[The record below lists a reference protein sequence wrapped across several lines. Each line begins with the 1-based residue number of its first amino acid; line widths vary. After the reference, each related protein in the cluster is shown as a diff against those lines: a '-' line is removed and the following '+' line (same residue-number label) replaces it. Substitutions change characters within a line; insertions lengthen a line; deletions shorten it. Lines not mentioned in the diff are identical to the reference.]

1 MKKRILSLVLIFSIL
16 LPTLPMGALTAFAQ
30 DNTLYGDADG
40 NGKVELLDVNLME
53 RYIAGEEEAKASIHF
68 TEADVNADGTID
80 DTDVQMVKEYLV
92 GNLDSLT
99 PQLHTISFITDGGGD
114 FAPIKAGNGY
124 PYRGELPTPAK
135 DNYVFVNWEMEN
147 GAVYYPLTEVISS
160 DITLKAVYEPVD
172 SKEEL
177 NLTSFSLDNQ
187 SADVSFEIVGEFSDV
202 EDVKANIKVFPKDG
216 SEPVAVEVKANGDSS
231 FTVYAPDG
239 FKAGASYEL
248 TLGEGL
254 TFAEKDAMFRTVY
267 FIIKKDEADNLKYN
281 ADMIFIKDTE
291 EMKYTIGSQTVDVLE
306 AALLSNDESQ
316 EAITGSFTMT
326 TQDLEK
332 DDIVCIYE
340 TTDPRDRD
348 YTESSYEGDA
358 MAFIRI
364 TGVDGDTFSFESL
377 DEEDSQEVLA
387 MPDSFPFKVENLP
400 TEDGTVDINSYDAY
414 ALSMMG
420 QTTTPEFKVDDFL
433 TFYTVDFSDLT
444 DETPAV
450 YGQITKVEGH
460 TISYKIVDK
469 QYIDDFMGLFVS
481 QTVDNE
487 TLLENI
493 DQEAFLNQV
502 EQQAQNSGFAEE
514 AANQM
519 TLNALQTD
527 EVQQKLLDAGF
538 TEEEIQQ
545 LSVSPAA
552 AGGGRVQFGLDEQPR
567 VKANFLVGEHFKNGV
582 GLQLDVSVVLSI
594 SKKMATGKTTSL
606 KIQLTAGFEQE
617 VALDFDI
624 DVDDRWKWYFIIPIL
639 EDIDVTASIDIQ
651 NYTYMSVGAKVYT
664 VSEENI
670 KKWKNLSTTIS
681 DNPSVQ
687 ETIRKINKLGAKVK
701 KMQSRGEEVKAI
713 LAQIESY
720 KQQLPGVKVDG
731 AEYSIEQLEEALGAE
746 DVSAAFDEVFS
757 AKNEAEAKTG
767 MEQLMDRYKQMLE
780 QECDW
785 VELYN
790 QPLIT
795 QTYWIAI
802 AAVKV
807 DLNFVV
813 KANVNIQLGADME
826 YQVGKRYSF
835 WLHLLGKT
843 SGSSEMD
850 LIDERFAFQ
859 FYVMGT
865 LGVKAG
871 IRAEIAFG
879 LLSTDLA
886 SIGANVEFGAYVKLY
901 GYFIYYFE
909 KLRPANEEHW
919 NETEEMMGALYIDF
933 GLYVTVKFKAQVFL
947 NAIKYEPTLYDAE
960 FPLLTAGVEE
970 SVYGFTLE
978 PDEDDV
984 LYIKDIDND
993 STTGI
998 TMPIPDSHLTMKRI
1012 NLTTGEKSEAPYAAD
1027 KFIVTFDDSRFKMNN
1042 KGIISVDVPAG
1053 TRYLSSNMRIV
1064 WKSDK
1069 LSFSKYDIDITVPVV
1084 WTNMS
1089 ETELNEKFTASV
1101 AVGNET
1107 DGYTTVWSARY
1118 GRLDVFDLPTEEEIL
1133 QLIDYDSYTTEDG
1146 TNLKY
1151 AQIDGYQE
1159 SSTGLSLKTDKTYFF
1174 NVTPKTYTLTVTD
1187 VEKADGSTENRTY
1200 TAKYGETFD
1209 LSDLESTGTANNETH
1224 TYTRFLNLTNP
1235 NEPDE
1240 EKAAVDRNSLT
1251 MDMGFIKK
1259 YGSTPA
1265 FKANYLDTTLTA
1277 TYQFVGLGNDVQPV
1291 KVNFQSGTAPY
1302 YEGLADYVKEHGG
1315 ANAAIV
1321 SVSPAIMPSESSITY
1336 TVVCRIDEEAKPSY
1350 TLSFDTQGGNT
1361 IAAQTYP
1368 EGSMIFQPTN
1378 PTRTGYTFAGWYQD
1392 KACNTP
1398 FDFSINMPGSDI
1410 TAYAKWTANTYTLS
1424 FSTTTGS
1431 APASRQITY
1440 GEKYGELP
1448 VLSDSVMS
1456 FKGWYTEASG
1466 GTQVTADTVFTGTAN
1481 QTLYAHWEQKAEIQ
1495 SDWITITSRT
1505 ENYDENE
1512 PGFPVSISV
1521 NAPNGDLTAEDFTV
1535 SYLWEKSGSEWT
1547 TEAPVNAGSYLVKLS
1562 READDTYLPFELITE
1577 QPAVVI
1583 NRLNLTLRSPE
1594 ASISNWI
1601 AKVDISKT
1609 GYKGDGKITYI
1620 MKRTYTTSDG
1630 YPTSSE
1636 VARNTTGTFDISS
1649 YGHGASIYA
1658 FGIVVDMG
1666 TNYNGA
1672 SSKFKSYNVNED
1684 GNGGNIWGRSSLS
1697 LAGNTEPAD
1706 MTENTAQPM
1715 IMAVMPAA
1723 LFAKAAPTTKTL
1735 TEESEDNA
1743 TMTLSPEEVILNRGK
1758 EFEVTLG
1765 LDQAADIWGILAA
1778 VDYDVNTLELLG
1790 YTCGDIF
1797 TETQFTAQNDL
1808 TAAPYKLLATLD
1820 EIGTTSAD
1828 GNFVTL
1834 KFKVKENA
1842 EEKETTVSL
1851 STLEVVGKE
1860 EAVSVNMGND
1870 VRMAVDETVPVI
1882 EGIENGKT
1890 YCPGQTFTVSD
1901 INLESV
1907 TVNGEVQTPVD
1918 GSYTV
1923 AADADGKCTIVA
1935 ADKAGNSTTYTV
1947 TATHIW
1953 SESWITD
1960 ENSHWHECACGEKTD
1975 VTEHQFVWVVTKE
1988 AEIGVA
1994 GEKHEECEICGYEK
2008 ASVEIP
2014 ALVDDSQT
2022 GDNRNLWIWIG
2033 LLFVSGGVMG
2043 ILTLKRKKQMR

>member
-1 MKKRILSLVLIFSIL
+1 MKKRIISLILIFSIL
-16 LPTLPMGALTAFAQ
+16 LPTLPIGSLMAFAQ

-80 DTDVQMVKEYLV
+80 DTDVQMVKDYLV

-99 PQLHTISFITDGGGD
+99 PQLHTISFVTDGGGN
-114 FAPIKAGNGY
+114 FEPIKAGNGY
-124 PYRGELPTPAK
+124 PYHGELPTPAK
-135 DNYVFVNWEMEN
+135 DNYVFVNWQMEN
-147 GAVYYPLTEVISS
+147 GDIYYPLTEVISS
-160 DITLKAVYEPVD
+160 DITLKAVYEPVEP
-172 SKEEL
+172 KEEL
-177 NLTSFSLDNQ
+177 NLTSFSLENQ
-187 SADVSFEIVGEFSDV
+187 PTDVSFDIVGEFSNA
-202 EDVKANIKVFPKDG
+202 EDVKANIKVLPKDG
-216 SEPVAVEVKANGDSS
+216 SEPVAVDVKDNGDGS

-281 ADMIFIKDTE
+281 ADMIFIKDTD

-316 EAITGSFTMT
+316 EAISGSFSMT

-348 YTESSYEGDA
+348 YTASSYEGDA

-364 TGVDGDTFSFESL
+364 TEVNGDTFSFESL

-387 MPDSFPFKVENLP
+387 MPDSFPFKVEKLP

-420 QTTTPEFKVDDFL
+420 QTTTPEFKIDDFL

-481 QTVDNE
+481 QAVDNE

-552 AGGGRVQFGLDEQPR
+552 AGGGRIQFALEGKPV
-567 VKANFLVGEHFKNGV
+567 VKANTLIGEHFENGV
-582 GLQLDVSVVLSI
+582 ALKLDVSVVLSI

-617 VALDFDI
+617 VALGFDI
-624 DVDDRWKWYFIIPIL
+624 DVDDKWEWHFIIPIL

-713 LAQIESY
+713 LEQIEGY

-731 AEYSIEQLEEALGAE
+731 VKYSIEQLEEALGAE

-757 AKNEAEAKTG
+757 AKNETEAKTG

-871 IRAEIAFG
+871 VKAEIAFG

-947 NAIKYEPTLYDAE
+947 NTIKYEPTLYDAE
-960 FPLLTAGVEE
+960 FPLLTAGVQQN
-970 SVYGFTLE
+970 VYDFVLE
-978 PDEDDV
+978 PDEDDIMYV
-984 LYIKDIDND
+984 WDDDAN
-993 STTGI
+993 STNGI
-998 TMPIPDSHLTMKRI
+998 SMSLPETYRTMKTI
-1012 NLTTGEKSEAPYAAD
+1012 DLVTGSKSQAAYD
-1027 KFIVTFDDSRFKMNN
+1027 KNKFIVTFDDERFSFRDGNVV
-1042 KGIISVDVPAG
+1042 VDVPEN
-1053 TRYLSSNMRIV
+1053 TRYLRCEARIV
-1064 WKSDK
+1064 WKNDK
-1069 LSFSKYDIDITVPVV
+1069 LTFSKYDVAITVPVV

-1089 ETELNEKFTASV
+1089 ESELNEKFTASV
-1101 AVGNET
+1101 AVGNNTE
-1107 DGYTTVWSARY
+1107 GYQTVWSARY
-1118 GRLDVFDLPTEEEIL
+1118 GRLDVFDLPTQEEIL
-1133 QLIDYDSYTTEDG
+1133 KLINYDSYITEDG

-1151 AQIDGYQE
+1151 GKIGGYQAN
-1159 SSTGLSLKTDKTYFF
+1159 STGQSLTSDKTWYFDIES
-1174 NVTPKTYTLTVTD
+1174 KQYTVT
-1187 VEKADGSTENRTY
+1187 VKNVQNADGTTADRTF
-1200 TAKYGETFD
+1200 TANYGESFD
-1209 LSDLESTGTANNETH
+1209 FSALQKTGANNPETMQFS
-1224 TYTRFLNLTNP
+1224 TFRGLTDQEENG
-1235 NEPDE
+1235 EPVTSMTADMAFA
-1240 EKAAVDRNSLT
+1240 KNYGDNAVL
-1251 MDMGFIKK
+1251 
-1259 YGSTPA
+1259 Y
-1265 FKANYLDTTLTA
+1265 ANYMDDTLTA
-1277 TYQFVGLGNDVQPV
+1277 TFEFYGLGNVEPMEV
-1291 KVNFQSGTAPY
+1291 KFQRGTTPY
-1302 YEGLADYVKEHGG
+1302 PEDLYKYILSIAGEDAGVEYT
-1315 ANAAIV
+1315 I
-1321 SVSPAIMPSESSITY
+1321 SPELTPSDSSITY
-1336 TVVCRIDEEAKPSY
+1336 VVNCQITDNPKPVY
-1350 TLSFDTQGGNT
+1350 KVTFDCDGGT
-1361 IAAQTYP
+1361 PIKEQYYP
-1368 EGSMIFQPTN
+1368 VGVKIFAPTS
-1378 PTRTGYTFAGWYQD
+1378 PLKPGYTFFSWIDENGGMDNGLDGFLDVMPEHDISYRANFHPNDYLISYDTQDDSIPAPKPTEVRYGYQYD
-1392 KACNTP
+1392 YLNGYNYQ
-1398 FDFSINMPGSDI
+1398 F
-1410 TAYAKWTANTYTLS
+1410 
-1424 FSTTTGS
+1424 
-1431 APASRQITY
+1431 
-1440 GEKYGELP
+1440 P
-1448 VLSDSVMS
+1448 VLSSPDKR
-1456 FKGWYTEASG
+1456 FLGWFTEPEG
-1466 GTQVTADTVFTGTAN
+1466 GEPFNPSPKDTFWGTEDM
-1481 QTLYAHWEQKAEIQ
+1481 TVYAHWGLKEEVSA
-1495 SDWITITSRT
+1495 DWIKPTGYYTYK
-1505 ENYDENE
+1505 EEGHAFKFE
-1512 PGFPVSISV
+1512 V
-1521 NAPNGDLTAEDFTV
+1521 NVPEGYEALNPEDFTV
-1535 SYLWEKSGSEWT
+1535 TYRAETPGAEWT
-1547 TEAPVNAGSYLVKLS
+1547 TDLPVNAGAYGIKLKLTNPHNSYEQNEV
-1562 READDTYLPFELITE
+1562 YLNAGMVINKAKPSISGTLLATNWVVSPRWSTKSDGAVSFELYRGAYFNLTYVGSFSEPGYVVPESGRGGGAYTLRIHVGEGRNYNAISDDFVMNIDRDTGNSWQRPQKTAALEEDTSAASDVDLQMLSMPVCNNAAPGTITE
-1577 QPAVVI
+1577 
-1583 NRLNLTLRSPE
+1583 PE
-1594 ASISNWI
+1594 
-1601 AKVDISKT
+1601 
-1609 GYKGDGKITYI
+1609 
-1620 MKRTYTTSDG
+1620 
-1630 YPTSSE
+1630 E
-1636 VARNTTGTFDISS
+1636 GTD
-1649 YGHGASIYA
+1649 
-1658 FGIVVDMG
+1658 
-1666 TNYNGA
+1666 
-1672 SSKFKSYNVNED
+1672 
-1684 GNGGNIWGRSSLS
+1684 
-1697 LAGNTEPAD
+1697 P
-1706 MTENTAQPM
+1706 
-1715 IMAVMPAA
+1715 
-1723 LFAKAAPTTKTL
+1723 
-1735 TEESEDNA
+1735 
-1743 TMTLSPEEVILNRGK
+1743 TMTLSPEEIFLNRGK

-1765 LDQAADIWGILAA
+1765 LDQAEDIWGILAA
-1778 VDYDVNTLELLG
+1778 VDYDVDTLELLG
-1790 YTCGDIF
+1790 YTSGDIF
-1797 TETQFTAQNDL
+1797 TETQFTAHDDL

-1820 EIGTTSAD
+1820 ETGTTSAE

-1842 EEKETTVSL
+1842 EEKETTISL
-1851 STLEVVGKE
+1851 SALEVVGKE
-1860 EAVSVNMGND
+1860 EAVPVNVGND
-1870 VRMAVDETVPVI
+1870 VRMVVDETLPVI
-1882 EGIENGKT
+1882 EGIEDSKT

-1923 AADADGKCTIVA
+1923 AADPDRKCTIVA
-1935 ADKAGNSTTYTV
+1935 TDKAGNSTTYTV
-1947 TATHIW
+1947 TVSHIW
-1953 SESWITD
+1953 SDSWIND

-1975 VTEHQFVWVVTKE
+1975 VAEHKFIWVVTKE
-1988 AEIGVA
+1988 AEVGVA

-2014 ALVDDSQT
+2014 ALADGSQT
-2022 GDNRNLWIWIG
+2022 GDNRNLWIWTV
-2033 LLFVSGGVMG
+2033 LLFASVSMMG
-2043 ILTLKRKKQMR
+2043 ILILKRKKQVR